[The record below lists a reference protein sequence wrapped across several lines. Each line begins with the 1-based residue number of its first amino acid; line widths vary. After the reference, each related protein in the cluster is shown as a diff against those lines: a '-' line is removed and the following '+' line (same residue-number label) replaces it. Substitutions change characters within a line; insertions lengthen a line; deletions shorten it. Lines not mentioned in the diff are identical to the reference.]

1 MGNRIL
7 FTFLVIL
14 FFISVNADAQ
24 YIEGIIT
31 DKKTKLPLS
40 GANLSVGEKGFVSNK
55 LGEFRIKKVTGKIAV
70 SHIGYETA
78 TLAIEPQKNFYIVEM
93 VESVRKLPEVVVSSN
108 ARSIVDKAF
117 AKINQN
123 YPQRLHT
130 YKGFITEYNRF
141 DKNSYIYQLESFIK
155 IEHEAYDRSKS
166 PKVEILHKKSKTF
179 YNLDTLLF
187 VKWQGTPRI
196 VDYANFVNEK
206 ADFIN
211 PSKNDKFSYKLIDI
225 TSFGEND
232 VYIIAFEPI
241 KKTKRGSGKLYID
254 YESLGFV
261 GLDYQFEDKDED
273 TSRRDVKVRYEQ
285 INKKWYLQNITY
297 DENSNHKRAFTEK
310 KVPTEIH
317 LEFQRTEL
325 DTLLSSDKK
334 TIDYSKNFQ
343 RSDILLEANVPT
355 DSLFWRENTTK
366 GGSPDKD
373 FEAFLTN
380 QKPTYLADNQHN
392 KNIDIKFK
400 HKFLKYLFQ
409 GFHLE
414 AGLGTFPVGTTN
426 NQISFLYR
434 NDKYGYII
442 TENSEVRKY
451 NSLGYFLGWSLAFPH
466 NWSVGVQSGRNLPE
480 SGLSQRLFG
489 INIAK
494 KITTKIYKHPFVIAP
509 AVGFDFLR
517 TSKSFNDVTLPSEV
531 STFYELGDNVVCPT
545 LNKQHFFLGKGM
557 KFSYEIN
564 RRKSIFL
571 NIKYNT
577 IISTNDYLQLEE
589 TSGFFLFRDSHK
601 IYDLQEESKMKT
613 VIYPITFQLG
623 LTF

>member
-241 KKTKRGSGKLYID
+241 KKAKRGSGKLYID

-343 RSDILLEANVPT
+343 RSDILLEVNTQT

-373 FEAFLTN
+373 FEAFLVAR
-380 QKPTYLADNQHN
+380 KPTYSIENQSN
-392 KNIDIKFK
+392 KSADIKFE
-400 HKFLKYLFQ
+400 HKLLKYLFQ

-414 AGLGTFPVGTTN
+414 AGLGTFPVGIAN
-426 NQISFLYR
+426 NQITFLYR
-434 NDKYGYII
+434 NDRYGYMMS
-442 TENSEVRKY
+442 ENSEVRRY
-451 NSLGYFLGWSLAFPH
+451 NSLGYFLGWSFTLPY
-466 NWSVGVQSGRNLPE
+466 NWSVGVQSGRNLPG

-489 INIAK
+489 VNIAK

-509 AVGFDFLR
+509 TIGFEFLR
-517 TSKSFNDVTLPSEV
+517 TSKSFNNITLPSEV
-531 STFYELGDNVVCPT
+531 TKSYELSNDVVCPT
-545 LNKQHFFLGKGM
+545 LNKQHFFLGKGI

-613 VIYPITFQLG
+613 VIYPITFQIG